1 MILSKIIAVVAIGL
15 GAAVSVGNWLTI
27 YFSRKE
33 KRFVSAV
40 PLVGAALLV
49 YGLYHFPAT
58 RRFAWVGI
66 IADYGT
72 LVLILC
78 VPRLLNEFW
87 STSRV
92 NLVRSFVSRQ
102 SGLEVKI
109 RLFKKGAFTIRA
121 TFNPPVPCN
130 PHGALIESFG
140 FVGGWKQEG
149 AEFVL
154 SGYAEDRVLRL
165 RPDGQRFL
173 SEETNYPE
181 GNEYPYDSLTMRT
194 FEPGKA

>member
-15 GAAVSVGNWLTI
+15 GAAVSVGNWLTV
-27 YFSRKE
+27 YSSRTE

-40 PLVGAALLV
+40 PLVGAALLA

-72 LVLILC
+72 LVLILS
-78 VPRLLNEFW
+78 VPRLINEAW
-87 STSRV
+87 STNRV
-92 NLVRSFVSRQ
+92 NLVRSFVSRK
-102 SGLEVKI
+102 SGFVIKI

-121 TFNPPVPCN
+121 TFNPPAPCN

-140 FVGGWKQEG
+140 FVGKWKQEG
-149 AEFVL
+149 AEFIL
-154 SGYAEDRVLRL
+154 SGYAEDRMLCL
-165 RPDGQRFL
+165 RPEGARFL
-173 SEETNYPE
+173 SQETGYPE
-181 GNEYPYDSLTMRT
+181 DSEYPYDSLTMLT
-194 FEPGKA
+194 FEQEKA